1 MQNPGVRAGQT
12 RDAPWLVQHT
22 ASGGLTQVADP
33 RPLRTQRNGAET
45 DGMLPV
51 RPASLGYWQ
60 IPMVFGPA
68 NCAVENPLHVVPLGH
83 PVPPTTQNFAHAKP
97 NPIGDVHR

>member
-1 MQNPGVRAGQT
+1 MGQ
-12 RDAPWLVQHT
+12 
-22 ASGGLTQVADP
+22 S
-33 RPLRTQRNGAET
+33 
-45 DGMLPV
+45 
-51 RPASLGYWQ
+51 GYWQ

-97 NPIGDVHR
+97 NPIGDVHRYPGAHSESSAEVMPQNESCVPDPEPRL